1 MVLWMDAIL
10 RGLRHRYVV
19 EGQGDAPVLLV
30 MGFGFSGK
38 AWRPQV
44 TALAPRHPV
53 VWYDNRGV
61 GESEP
66 ATAPYGIADLADDA
80 AALLDHLGWARAHV
94 VGVSMGGMIAQEL
107 ALRHRARLRSL
118 TLIATMAGG
127 TLAKLPTAQGMAL
140 FARAQLQQGPGRLAA
155 LAQLLY
161 PPGTEPEPGVVQPGF
176 DRPPPRRTIGWQL
189 RAILRHETRARL
201 SSLAGLPTLVIKP
214 ARDILVRPRH
224 SDELHGAIPGARL
237 VTFEDAGHGVTA
249 QCATR
254 LNTEL
259 LAHFA
264 AADAAAPR
272 PVPVDSGAE
281 ARARS

>member
-1 MVLWMDAIL
+1 MVAAMDAVL

-44 TALAPRHPV
+44 AAFAPRHPV

-66 ATAPYGIADLADDA
+66 ASSPYGIEDLADDA
-80 AALLDHLGWARAHV
+80 AALLDHLSWARAHV
-94 VGVSMGGMIAQEL
+94 VGVSMGGMVAQEL

-127 TLAKLPTAQGMAL
+127 RLGKLPTARGLAW
-140 FARAQLQQGPGRLAA
+140 FAAAQLRQGPGRLEA
-155 LAQLLY
+155 LARLLY
-161 PPGTEPEPGVVQPGF
+161 PPGTQPEPGVIQPGF
-176 DRPPPRRTIGWQL
+176 ERPPPRQTIGWQL

-201 SSLAGLPTLVIKP
+201 SSLAGLPTLVVKP
-214 ARDILVRPRH
+214 ARDILVRPGH
-224 SDELHGAIPGARL
+224 SDVLHRAIPGSRL
-237 VTFEDAGHGVTA
+237 VTFDDAGHGITA

-254 LNTEL
+254 LNAAL

-264 AADAAAPR
+264 EADA
-272 PVPVDSGAE
+272 
-281 ARARS
+281 RA